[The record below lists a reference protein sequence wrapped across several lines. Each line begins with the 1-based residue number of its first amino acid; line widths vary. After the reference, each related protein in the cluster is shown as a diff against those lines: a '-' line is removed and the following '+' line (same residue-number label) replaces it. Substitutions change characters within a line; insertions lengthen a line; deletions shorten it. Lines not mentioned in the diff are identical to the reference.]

1 MRSFYGKAW
10 ISLGLS
16 IILAGISWFILPQLR
31 AYSIQIV
38 AIFYV
43 VILIFWRPILVPG
56 DITLK
61 DAMHKKPGLAV
72 QMLLGMIGVFVIA
85 CIQVLIIYNQQD

>member
-16 IILAGISWFILPQLR
+16 IILAGLSWFILPQLR
-31 AYSIQIV
+31 AYSMQIA
-38 AIFYV
+38 AISYV
-43 VILIFWRPILVPG
+43 VILVLWRPILLPG

-61 DAMHKKPGLAV
+61 DGMHKKPGLAV
-72 QMLLGMIGVFVIA
+72 QMLLGMIGVFIIA
-85 CIQVLIIYNQQD
+85 CIQVLIIYHEQG